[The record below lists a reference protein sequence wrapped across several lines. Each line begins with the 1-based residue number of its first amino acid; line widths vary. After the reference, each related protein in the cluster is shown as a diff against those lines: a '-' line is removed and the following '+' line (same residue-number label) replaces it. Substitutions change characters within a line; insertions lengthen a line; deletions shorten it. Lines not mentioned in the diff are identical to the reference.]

1 MNNIY
6 VNTRSSI
13 KITGSKTIYFDPL
26 EIQGEPTD
34 ADIIFVT
41 HVHYDHF
48 SPEDIRKVMKDDTKI
63 IVPVSMLEAIE
74 EKGLPT
80 DNLQGVQPGQAGEC
94 EGVTYEAIPAYNIGK
109 AFHPKENN
117 WVSYLVEMDGVS
129 YYAMGDTDVTP
140 EAEAVDVD
148 VIFVPVGGKYTMD
161 ADEAAKF
168 INQKPRGLVVPIHY
182 GEQEACDRFIG
193 LLDNEV
199 KTKYLFAEELIRFR
213 LEANVNT
220 YAAFM
225 NEVDSTRLDSHD
237 FRYEKG
243 DYVYHDTYVGGEQFA
258 GQEAVWKKGKA
269 VYAMNYAGRVLSDK
283 FSGNFLKEALRKAD
297 VNMPYR
303 GPEYYQ
309 AGEYTYKAKVSGDID
324 WFQGYEEIYWQNE
337 KVYECY
343 FHGGVLR

>member
-1 MNNIY
+1 MIFSEKLQLL
-6 VNTRSSI
+6 R
-13 KITGSKTIYFDPL
+13 KSKGFTQEEFAEKL
-26 EIQGEPTD
+26 N
-34 ADIIFVT
+34 
-41 HVHYDHF
+41 
-48 SPEDIRKVMKDDTKI
+48 
-63 IVPVSMLEAIE
+63 VSRQAVAKWES
-74 EKGLPT
+74 
-80 DNLQGVQPGQAGEC
+80 GQAYPDIMNLIQISDMMN
-94 EGVTYEAIPAYNIGK
+94 VT
-109 AFHPKENN
+109 
-117 WVSYLVEMDGVS
+117 VDYLVKDRECAIAPKKSDNN
-129 YYAMGDTDVTP
+129 DV
-140 EAEAVDVD
+140 
-148 VIFVPVGGKYTMD
+148 
-161 ADEAAKF
+161 
-168 INQKPRGLVVPIHY
+168 
-182 GEQEACDRFIG
+182 EQ
-193 LLDNEV
+193 
-199 KTKYLFAEELIRFR
+199 LILFR

-225 NEVDSTRLDSHD
+225 NEVDSTRPDSHD

-258 GQEAVWKKGKA
+258 GQEAVWKKGRA

-309 AGEYTYKAKVSGDID
+309 AGEYTYKAKVSGDIN